1 MKKKIVALLMATLL
15 IMIVLSSCFKAEVDV
30 RINLLG
36 QISAR
41 IMLITADQE
50 DGSPSVNVETL
61 LKALSPT
68 IIDDLKERGFT
79 VTEYHQDG
87 YTGLVIENKNVD
99 LNKMEFEGEQKVDYS
114 IKMEGDK
121 VIFDLP
127 LTFLGE
133 YSAYLSQLEALKP
146 QIEEKGGYARA
157 SFTAPI
163 KPASHNADEV
173 SKNGKTLTWDLF
185 QIANKESIHVEYSVI
200 PLALIA
206 VGILAGVS
214 AIVVGIV
221 LIAKVVKR
229 NKLAN
234 SSQPA
239 PATT

>member
-15 IMIVLSSCFKAEVDV
+15 IMIVLSSCFRAEVDV

-41 IMLITADQE
+41 IMLVSADQE
-50 DGSPSVNVETL
+50 DGSPSGNVETI

-99 LNKMEFEGEQKVDYS
+99 LKKMDFEGEKKVDYS

-121 VIFDLP
+121 VILDLP

-133 YSAYLSQLEALKP
+133 YSSYLSQLEA
-146 QIEEKGGYARA
+146 
-157 SFTAPI
+157 
-163 KPASHNADEV
+163 
-173 SKNGKTLTWDLF
+173 
-185 QIANKESIHVEYSVI
+185 
-200 PLALIA
+200 
-206 VGILAGVS
+206 
-214 AIVVGIV
+214 
-221 LIAKVVKR
+221 
-229 NKLAN
+229 
-234 SSQPA
+234 
-239 PATT
+239 